1 MYVFQ
6 LIDWYS
12 AAIAVPLFG
21 FFECIVFGWIYG
33 KDSLNNWHDFAKGDK
48 SKGYKY
54 TPVSSSS
61 V

>member
-33 KDSLNNWHDFAKGDK
+33 TVIPDTNMALGL
-48 SKGYKY
+48 
-54 TPVSSSS
+54 
-61 V
+61 